1 MGIIRDSFNVNDDK
15 WIRTQSIAD
24 VMILKHVIS
33 QQVPSEPNKFI
44 SQVNSE
50 CVLVNS
56 ECVLVL
62 AVNHLSTIMAFGPCC
77 RRFGV
82 LAVVSEEL
90 VCCSQPFVYR
100 FDIWLMVLWRP
111 SSSQCIVVEMNI
123 YILYCE
129 FCSWWCCSTR
139 RGCQTS
145 L

>member
-1 MGIIRDSFNVNDDK
+1 
-15 WIRTQSIAD
+15 
-24 VMILKHVIS
+24 MILKHVIS

-77 RRFGV
+77 RRVGV

-90 VCCSQPFVYR
+90 VSCSHPFVYR
-100 FDIWLMVLWRP
+100 FDIWLLVCGVRRP
-111 SSSQCIVVEMNI
+111 ISINVYRVVEMNI
-123 YILYCE
+123 HPLYCG
-129 FCSWWCCSTR
+129 FRYSWCCCSTR

-145 L
+145 YVD